1 MQILKLIKEPLIQPL
16 TLLTNQILNSGIFPN
31 KLKEAKVIP
40 IYKKEDKNNFT
51 NYRPISLLPTISKLI
66 EKVIYNQVFTLFS
79 SHNLLYENQYGFRSN
94 HSTELAAL
102 ELVDRI
108 TTQLDIRKVPLNI
121 FLDLSKDFDTINH
134 SILLDK
140 VQHYGIKST
149 PLKLFNSYLSKRT
162 QLTEYKSTQSL
173 TLNITTGVSQGS
185 ILGPL
190 LFLIYINDF
199 PNASSHFHFIVYA
212 DDTTLMCT
220 IDALP
225 NLNNENVSLV
235 INNELSKIDE
245 WLKG

>member
-1 MQILKLIKEPLIQPL
+1 MNAPCNHLFKFENITVEEMLTLINNLPPKKSCGCDGLTLQILKLIKEPLIQPL

-149 PLKLFNSYLSKRT
+149 PLKLFNSYLSNRT

-173 TLNITTGVSQGS
+173 PLNITTGVSQGS

-190 LFLIYINDF
+190 LF
-199 PNASSHFHFIVYA
+199 
-212 DDTTLMCT
+212 
-220 IDALP
+220 
-225 NLNNENVSLV
+225 
-235 INNELSKIDE
+235 
-245 WLKG
+245 